1 MGVRFCRIVF
11 GACSMN
17 CKYDKELLE
26 TKQERENRIRNY
38 CDLHKNMV

>member
-1 MGVRFCRIVF
+1 MYYKWGVRFCRIVF

-26 TKQERENRIRNY
+26 TKQEIEKI
-38 CDLHKNMV
+38 KKEIAE